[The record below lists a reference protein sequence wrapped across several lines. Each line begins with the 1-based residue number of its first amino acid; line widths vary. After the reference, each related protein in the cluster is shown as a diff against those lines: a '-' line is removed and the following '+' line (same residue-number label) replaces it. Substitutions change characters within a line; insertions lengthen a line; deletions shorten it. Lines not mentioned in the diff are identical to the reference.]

1 MASSSSSQPPVHT
14 HTANLDD
21 ASFGEL
27 AARLSE
33 NVSRLVHDELAL
45 AQAEAKQK
53 AKRLG
58 LGVGLFGAG
67 GFIAV
72 LGAMCAVA
80 AAVLGLATAIS
91 GWLAA
96 LLVAVALFA
105 LAGLLALTGGR
116 DVRRGSP
123 PIPQQAMAS
132 TKADVAAVR
141 EAISR

>member
-1 MASSSSSQPPVHT
+1 MASSSSSQLPVHT

-72 LGAMCAVA
+72 LGVMCAVA

-105 LAGLLALTGGR
+105 IAGLLALTGGR

-123 PIPQQAMAS
+123 PIPQQAVES